1 MFQTPLLMKK
11 LNVTYPGQMVIKNT
25 SQEIQGDWQH
35 AGGKDVG
42 CGSQIYF
49 FFHLS
54 HSYYLCQVH
63 KNLLFRK
70 TNFKAFYTVEFLLLP
85 HRKAKLFFSEGFIIA
100 L

>member
-42 CGSQIYF
+42 CGSQIF
-49 FFHLS
+49 FFICLTPTTYAKFIKI
-54 HSYYLCQVH
+54 YYLEKQISKHFIQSSFFCYHIEKQI
-63 KNLLFRK
+63 F
-70 TNFKAFYTVEFLLLP
+70 
-85 HRKAKLFFSEGFIIA
+85 FFSEGFIIA